1 MTWLVWNGVVVDGF
15 SGGRLSVPSSL
26 LRFYPARCAGIPPI
40 AAVCAPA
47 VEEVALDVRVRPKSP
62 P

>member
-1 MTWLVWNGVVVDGF
+1 MGSKVVGF
-15 SGGRLSVPSSL
+15 SVPSSL
-26 LRFYPARCAGIPPI
+26 LRVYPARCADIPPV

-47 VEEVALDVRVRPKSP
+47 VEEVALDVRVRPKAP